1 MNLKINLILWLVT
14 ATNLALAPDDK
25 EIQPEHKY
33 TAPQGAML
41 VEASCWGAP
50 TWAYLAVVGKII
62 VVTVFSSDHV
72 CIYLV
77 LRY

>member
-1 MNLKINLILWLVT
+1 VNLKINLILWSVT

-25 EIQPEHKY
+25 EIQTKHKY

-50 TWAYLAVVGKII
+50 SWAHLSVVGKII
-62 VVTVFSSDHV
+62 VVTVFSSDRV

-77 LRY
+77 L